1 MMMDQ
6 KNQLG
11 PEQKEKKLDSTELSG
26 PKKHGAPRGARGVG
40 GDTVSSE
47 MRA

>member
-11 PEQKEKKLDSTELSG
+11 PEQKKKLDSTELSS
-26 PKKHGAPRGARGVG
+26 PKKHGAAPAGDG